1 MLVKLR
7 SAATGDLLLTGDL
20 AKALAKVLDKRFDA
34 PGILEPQ
41 SMPVALEVL
50 KALPDESPT
59 AGASADGGG
68 DAAPREEPAS
78 VSFQDE
84 AVSLR
89 KRAWPLIK
97 MIEEALA
104 ADKPIVWG
112 V

>member
-20 AKALAKVLDKRFDA
+20 AKALSTVLDKRFDV
-34 PGILEPQ
+34 PGILETQ
-41 SMPVALEVL
+41 SMPLALEAL

-59 AGASADGGG
+59 SPASAGGPDDG
-68 DAAPREEPAS
+68 ALREEPAA

-84 AVSLR
+84 TVSLR

-104 ADKPIVWG
+104 EGKPIVWG